1 MQKKSTFGYRKRE
14 APLRIRRKLMRV
26 LIDLQ
31 GAQTSS
37 RFRGIGRYSL
47 ELTKGLLRNPHG
59 HEILVLLNGLL
70 PDSIEGIRHH
80 LKGLIS
86 PDQILVW
93 EGVGPTAYVDV
104 KNRWRQY
111 ASEMIR
117 ESFIQSLNPDI
128 VLNTSLFEGY
138 GDDYAGGIGDL
149 AGDIPVATVFYDLI
163 PWIYPKDYLSDSLY
177 AQWYKDRLAVLK
189 KADFILSISDASM
202 TEAIRYLETPS
213 DRIANI
219 SSAVSESFAYKQDEV
234 MASQF
239 LRSLGIT
246 KPFLMYTS
254 ATDARK
260 NHLRLIEAYANL
272 DKKLIDK
279 HQLVFAGGMPKEHQN
294 RFEKYAKKLG
304 LDRKSLI
311 FTGELSDDE
320 LNTLYSACL
329 AFVFPSWHEGF
340 GLTVLEAMHF
350 NKAVIASNQSSIPEI
365 LQNDAALFDPFDVND
380 IRQKMHEV
388 LVDVDFRQ
396 SLEGNSEDR
405 KKYFSW
411 DTTAQLAIVALEG
424 FVLQRATE
432 NKYKL
437 EDDSEKKQRLGKLI
451 SSIRNIK
458 LPHKDI
464 DLLRAA
470 DSISSNSYK
479 SSPKQLLVDISVLVE
494 HDAKT
499 GIQRVV
505 RNILREWLT
514 NPPKEYKVEPVY
526 AEIDKPYCYARK
538 YTEGFLGQAIGPN
551 CDDVVEF
558 SAGDIFLGLDLLYPY
573 LAAQHYSFYRRMK
586 NHGVTV
592 KFLVYDL
599 LPILLPNYVVQGAS
613 EAHARWLKIVSQS
626 DGAICISQSVASEL
640 QEWLTKEQVPTS
652 RSFEIDWFHLGTDEE
667 VSKTPL
673 LGDLNTEVEAI
684 KAFSKR
690 PSFLSVG
697 TIEPRKGHA
706 QILSAFEL
714 LWAQGHDINL
724 VLVGKQGW
732 KVDQLIEKLRNH
744 PELGSHLFWFS
755 GVSDTYL
762 SEIYKKCTCL
772 IAASEGEGFGLPL
785 IEAAH
790 KGIPIIARSIPVF
803 REVAGDHAYYFEG
816 LTPNDLA
823 SAIEC
828 WLKLVTVDNGLSPK
842 EMPWSTWKESA
853 WQLLQALDKKLTL

>member
-1 MQKKSTFGYRKRE
+1 M
-14 APLRIRRKLMRV
+14 RI

-47 ELTKGLLRNPHG
+47 ELTKGLLRNSQSHQL
-59 HEILVLLNGLL
+59 LVLLNGLL
-70 PDSIEGIRHH
+70 PDSIEGIRNE

-86 PDQILVW
+86 PDQIFVW

-104 KNRWRQY
+104 NNRWRQH

-138 GDDYAGGIGDL
+138 GDDYAGGISDL
-149 AGDIPVATVFYDLI
+149 DRDTPVATIFYDLI
-163 PWIYPKDYLSDSLY
+163 PWIYPRDYLSDSLY
-177 AQWYKDRLAVLK
+177 AQWYEVRLAVLK
-189 KADFILSISDASM
+189 KADFILSISSSSM
-202 TEAIRYLETPS
+202 AEAIRYLEIPS
-213 DRIANI
+213 DCIANI
-219 SSAVSESFAYKQDEV
+219 SSAASESFVYKQDE
-234 MASQF
+234 MIASEF
-239 LRSLGIT
+239 LRSLGII

-254 ATDARK
+254 ATDSRK
-260 NHLRLIEAYANL
+260 NHLRLIEAYAGL
-272 DKKLIDK
+272 DKSLKDK

-294 RFEKYAKKLG
+294 RFEKYAKKIG

-311 FTGELSDDE
+311 FTGELSDEE
-320 LNTLYSACL
+320 LNTLYSTCL
-329 AFVFPSWHEGF
+329 VFVFPSWHEGF
-340 GLTVLEAMHF
+340 GLPILEAMHF

-365 LQNDAALFDPFDVND
+365 LQNDEALFNPFDVND

-388 LVDVDFRQ
+388 LVDIDFRQ
-396 SLEGNSEDR
+396 FLESKSEDR

-411 DTTAQLAIVALEG
+411 DATAKLAIAALER
-424 FVLQRATE
+424 FVLQGDVE
-432 NKYKL
+432 NKCKS
-437 EDDSEKKQRLGKLI
+437 EDDSEKEQDLAKLI
-451 SSIRNIK
+451 SSIRDIK
-458 LPHKDI
+458 LPHNNI

-470 DSISSNSYK
+470 DAISLNSYK

-494 HDAKT
+494 YDAKT

-505 RNILREWLT
+505 RNILREWLS
-514 NPPKEYKVEPVY
+514 NPPKGYRVEPVY

-538 YTEGFLGQAIGPN
+538 YTAGFLGEDIDPN
-551 CDDVVEF
+551 RDDVVEF
-558 SAGDIFLGLDLLYPY
+558 SSGDIFLGLDLLYPY
-573 LAAQHYSFYRRMK
+573 LAEKHYSFFRKMK

-599 LPILLPNYVVQGAS
+599 LPILFPNYVIQGAP
-613 EAHARWLKIVSQS
+613 EAHARWLKIVSKS
-626 DGAICISQSVASEL
+626 DGAICISQSVALEL
-640 QEWLTKEQVPTS
+640 KEWLDNEQAPTS
-652 RSFEIDWFHLGTDEE
+652 RSFQIDWFHLGADEE
-667 VSKTPL
+667 VLITPL
-673 LGDLNTEVEAI
+673 LGDLKNEVEAI
-684 KAFSKR
+684 KVFSEK

-732 KVDQLIEKLRNH
+732 KVDRLIEKLRNH
-744 PELGSHLFWFS
+744 PELGGHLFWFS
-755 GVSDTYL
+755 GVSDSCL
-762 SEIYKKCTCL
+762 SEIYKNCACL

-790 KGIPIIARSIPVF
+790 QGIPIIARNIPVF
-803 REVAGDHAYYFEG
+803 QEVAGKHAFYFNGTNPKNLAIRIQEWLELAKVEG
-816 LTPNDLA
+816 IPRSEN
-823 SAIEC
+823 
-828 WLKLVTVDNGLSPK
+828 
-842 EMPWSTWKESA
+842 MPYLTWKDSA
-853 WQLLQALDKKLTL
+853 DQLLKGLGINR